1 MISIDDL
8 LLASLLLNFEIYHT
22 FFSIFFIDF
31 ENQIVYFEQ
40 GCLIGQ
46 VKVNKILK
54 GFLSSNFERHRYMKN

>member
-8 LLASLLLNFEIYHT
+8 LLTSLLLNFEIFHT
-22 FFSIFFIDF
+22 FFSIFLVDF

-46 VKVNKILK
+46 VKVNKISK
-54 GFLSSNFERHRYMKN
+54 GFHSSNFERYR